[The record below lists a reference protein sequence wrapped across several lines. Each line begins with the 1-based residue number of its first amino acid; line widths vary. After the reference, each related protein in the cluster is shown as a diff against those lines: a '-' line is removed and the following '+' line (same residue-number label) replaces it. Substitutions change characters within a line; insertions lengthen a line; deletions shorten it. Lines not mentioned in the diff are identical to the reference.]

1 LSLKITI
8 DDESVELT
16 KASMLD
22 DFKKYLVQPLLSST
36 SQKIDRID
44 DNYDLDSIKA
54 DNSNEKILAEYKK
67 MYKEVLEEINK
78 IKLNELVEGKKV
90 LPRFEFLMEIPQM
103 GNLKIDQLDS
113 SVARKLLGDV
123 AETQEAE
130 VALKMG
136 LDDYDKYFEELYEEP
151 REEPTDKSNRK
162 KKELVMNETER
173 FTELD
178 KFKTLKKLGFTDIS
192 ISEPNVDA
200 AAYQGK
206 LNPSPPKQ
214 AEGGGGRTLF
224 YQNVIPIYRGKA
236 TSPLGPNSE
245 ADSFIY
251 AFGISYEKT
260 TQGKK
265 DVELY
270 KTIVSAIKSINAE
283 VDGEESFRET
293 YVDEFRLEINRI
305 KMKDRKAVNEFEQE
319 FDVTVQVTEDGKEIT
334 YDKKGRTAVTKPKRF
349 IDYVSQ
355 KERNKMESE
364 LSKIKTKSLKEIY
377 KEASEKKI
385 SPILANKVKE
395 LVVKVNNIS
404 KQMEGNL
411 TVQALLGL
419 PEAKGLFDN
428 DEQIEALTYQA
439 FREASQKNK
448 VPEMN
453 MLPESV
459 GIKQNKISFPEKV
472 RPLVKPITDRKKDY
486 IEREEAALFYK
497 KHKYTGKGEERKRV
511 LTGKEYFDQNDIAK
525 EAYTNTK
532 EFLNKHLEPYMNDLS
547 KVYKYS
553 FKGYEI
559 TDSKGKKTYEINRIQ
574 ALSSN
579 INFKGGGRFTAPKK
593 RLTTITRG
601 EPVLQDQQLNTV
613 ILSMKRRLKN
623 LKLGLE

>member
-1 LSLKITI
+1 
-8 DDESVELT
+8 
-16 KASMLD
+16 MLD

-44 DNYDLDSIKA
+44 DNYDLDSIEA
-54 DNSNEKILAEYKK
+54 DNSDEKILAEYKK

-90 LPRFEFLMEIPQM
+90 LPRFEFLMEMPQM

-162 KKELVMNETER
+162 KKELIMNETER

-200 AAYQGK
+200 AASQGK
-206 LNPSPPKQ
+206 LNPAPPSQ

-236 TSPLGPNSE
+236 TSPLGPNSQ

-265 DVELY
+265 DVKLY
-270 KTIVSAIKSINAE
+270 KTIVSAIKSINSE
-283 VDGEESFRET
+283 VDGKESFRET

-305 KMKDRKAVNEFEQE
+305 KMKDRKALNEFEQE
-319 FDVTVQVTEDGKEIT
+319 FDVNVKVTEDGKRKINFLSEE
-334 YDKKGRTAVTKPKRF
+334 D
-349 IDYVSQ
+349 
-355 KERNKMESE
+355 RNKIKSE

-385 SPILANKVKE
+385 SPVLANKVKE
-395 LVVKVNNIS
+395 LVAKVENITKQSGS
-404 KQMEGNL
+404 KL

-419 PEAKGLFDN
+419 PEAKGLFDS

-459 GIKQNKISFPEKV
+459 SLKQKKVSFPEKV

-497 KHKYTGKGEERKRV
+497 KHKYKGKGKERKRV
-511 LTGKEYFDQNDIAK
+511 LTGKEYFDQKDIAK

-553 FKGYEI
+553 FKGYET
-559 TDSKGKKTYEINRIQ
+559 TDSKGKKKYEINRIQ

-601 EPVLQDQQLNTV
+601 EPVLQEQQLNTV